1 MLGFGAILS
10 ALERAN
16 ARYVVVGGLAVILHG
31 HLRGTADIDLVI
43 ELSPENCRRALDAL
57 ASVGLRPRLPVDMK
71 QFADPEI
78 RRDWVE
84 NRNMMV
90 FQLWDPN
97 VPGRSVDVFVREP
110 FAFDEL
116 WSRSAVREVQGGRVR
131 IASIEHLVAMKRS
144 AGRPRDLDDI
154 AALQQISRELG
165 LDESKS

>member
-1 MLGFGAILS
+1 MLGFGTVLS
-10 ALERAN
+10 ALENAH

-57 ASVGLRPRLPVDMK
+57 AGAGLKPRLPVDML

-84 NRNMMV
+84 KRNMLV
-90 FQLWDPN
+90 FQLWDPD

-110 FAFDEL
+110 FGFEEL
-116 WSRSAVREVQGGRVR
+116 WAKSVLREVQGVPAR

-144 AGRPRDLDDI
+144 AGRHRDLDDI
-154 AALQQISRELG
+154 AALEQIERGNRE
-165 LDESKS
+165 

>member
-1 MLGFGAILS
+1 MLGFGTVLA
-10 ALERAN
+10 ALERVQ

-57 ASVGLRPRLPVDMK
+57 AGVGLRPRLPVDMQ

-78 RRDWVE
+78 RRDWVD

-110 FAFDEL
+110 IDFDEL
-116 WSRSAVREVQGGRVR
+116 WSQSVLREVQRVPVR
-131 IASIEHLVAMKRS
+131 VASIAHLVTMKRS
-144 AGRPRDLDDI
+144 AARPRDLDDI
-154 AALQQISRELG
+154 TALEQIARELG
-165 LDESKS
+165 QDEETW

>member
-1 MLGFGAILS
+1 MIGMASLLS
-10 ALERAN
+10 ALERAG

-43 ELSPENCRRALDAL
+43 ELSPENCTKALDAL
-57 ASVGLRPRLPVDMK
+57 AGVGLRPRLPVDMM

-90 FQLWDPN
+90 FQLWDPER
-97 VPGRSVDVFVREP
+97 PGRSVDVFVREP
-110 FAFDEL
+110 FAFDDL
-116 WSRSAVREVQGGRVR
+116 WSKSLVREIQGAHVR
-131 IASIEHLVAMKRS
+131 IASIEHLIAMKRV

-154 AALQQISRELG
+154 AALEQIAREL
-165 LDESKS
+165 DRSESGS